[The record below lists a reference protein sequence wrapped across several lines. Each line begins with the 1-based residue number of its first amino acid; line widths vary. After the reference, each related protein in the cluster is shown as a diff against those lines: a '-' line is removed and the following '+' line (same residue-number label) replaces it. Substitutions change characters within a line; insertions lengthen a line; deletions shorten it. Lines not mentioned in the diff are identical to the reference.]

1 MMAFSP
7 PPLLMYVIA
16 KVSIGIHSTEKFTIG
31 ISKCVVGNK
40 LYIFGMTAVY
50 KPSAYLHT

>member
-1 MMAFSP
+1 MMAFS

-31 ISKCVVGNK
+31 ISKCVDGNK